1 MIVRKL
7 APAEYY
13 RAHLVQAVAFEGNSE
28 YQKEKEEAEKQPP
41 AADKDNWMWGA
52 FSEDETALYGCMS
65 IRRYRCNF
73 EGREALM
80 GGVGGVS
87 TLPQY
92 RRSGAIRACIGA
104 ALQDM
109 YEKEFSL
116 SFLYPFSTQYYRKFG
131 YEVGAE
137 NRVWTVPLQDMK
149 TMDVGGRI
157 EQLLPGESTQPLLEI
172 YRQFYKDYNLAAVR
186 EIYEEELEKTNL
198 LNQQR
203 DIYLWTDETGAA
215 RGFMIC
221 RKQREAEGV
230 IMDCTN
236 GFALRNGLL
245 FLDVRALQGLL
256 YFVKQAFSDDYE
268 KIRFSVPGS
277 LSVTSLVG
285 ENNTA
290 KCQVLFNG
298 MARVVRVEDV
308 LSVCRCRGSGT
319 VRIRVLDEMLPQNN
333 AVWELTFAPGRENR
347 VEKTEAAADVTM
359 PINEFS
365 ALICGARGAEDIPWM
380 PRIKLHTPQDP
391 LEQVFYRKKCYIMD
405 LF

>member
-7 APAEYY
+7 VPTEYY
-13 RAHLVQAVAFEGNSE
+13 RAHLVQAVAFECNSE
-28 YQKEKEEAEKQPP
+28 YQKEKEEAERQPP
-41 AADKDNWMWGA
+41 ASDKNSWMWGA
-52 FSEDETALYGCMS
+52 FSEDEAALCGCMS
-65 IRRYRCNF
+65 VGRYRCNF
-73 EGREALM
+73 EGRAALM

-87 TLPQY
+87 SLPQY
-92 RRSGAIRACIGA
+92 RRIGVIRACLGA

-109 YEKEFSL
+109 YEKEFSF

-137 NRVWTVPLQDMK
+137 NRVWTVPLRDME
-149 TMDVGGRI
+149 TIDVGGHI
-157 EQLLPGESTQPLLEI
+157 EQILPGESTQPLLEI
-172 YRQFYKDYNLAAVR
+172 YRKFYKDYNLAAVR

-203 DIYLWTDETGAA
+203 YIYLWKDETGAA
-215 RGFMIC
+215 RSFMIC

-236 GFALRNGLL
+236 SFASRNDLL

-256 YFVKQAFSDDYE
+256 HFVKQAFSADYE
-268 KIRFSVPGS
+268 KIRFSVPDS

-285 ENNTA
+285 EHNTS

-298 MARVVRVEDV
+298 MVRVVRVEKV
-308 LSVCRCRGSGT
+308 LSTCRCRGSGT
-319 VRIRVLDEMLPQNN
+319 VRIRIVDEILPQND
-333 AVWELTFAPGRENR
+333 AVWKLIFAPGRENR
-347 VEKTEAAADVTM
+347 VEKTTGAADVIM

-365 ALICGARGAEDIPWM
+365 SLICGIRGSEDIPWM
-380 PRIKLHTPQDP
+380 PRIRVHTPQVP
-391 LEQVFYRKKCYIMD
+391 LEQVFYRKKCHITD
-405 LF
+405 LV